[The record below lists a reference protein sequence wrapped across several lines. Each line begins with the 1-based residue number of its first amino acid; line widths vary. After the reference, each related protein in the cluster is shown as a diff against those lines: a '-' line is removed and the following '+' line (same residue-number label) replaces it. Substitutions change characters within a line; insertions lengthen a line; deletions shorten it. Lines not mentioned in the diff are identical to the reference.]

1 MAITRCFA
9 ELQVNGVHFI
19 TAREILVAVNA
30 VKTNFVRV
38 KQMHRK
44 SMIQREFLITLIT
57 IRKLVLRSNVI
68 PTNCLHIGAWVGEVG
83 VNGVSINNV
92 VVHDTFNGGCKV
104 TEPVLTL
111 VWRVKHPG

>member
-19 TAREILVAVNA
+19 TAREILVAVNT
-30 VKTNFVRV
+30 VNTNFVRV
-38 KQMHRK
+38 KQMHCK
-44 SMIQREFLITLIT
+44 NMIQREFLITLIT

-68 PTNCLHIGAWVGEVG
+68 PTNCLYIGAWVGEVG

-92 VVHDTFNGGCKV
+92 AVHDTFTGGCEV

-111 VWRVKHPG
+111 VWRVKHPR

>member
-9 ELQVNGVHFI
+9 ELQVNRVHLI
-19 TAREILVAVNA
+19 TAREILVAVNT

-38 KQMHRK
+38 KQMHCK

-92 VVHDTFNGGCKV
+92 AIHDTFTGGCKV

-111 VWRVKHPG
+111 VWRVEHPV

>member
-1 MAITRCFA
+1 MAIARCFA
-9 ELQVNGVHFI
+9 ELQVNGVHLI
-19 TAREILVAVNA
+19 TAREILVAVNT

-38 KQMHRK
+38 KQMHCK

-57 IRKLVLRSNVI
+57 IRKLVI

-92 VVHDTFNGGCKV
+92 AIHDTFTGGCKV

-111 VWRVKHPG
+111 VCRVEHPV

>member
-9 ELQVNGVHFI
+9 ELQVNGVHLI
-19 TAREILVAVNA
+19 TAREILVAVNT

-38 KQMHRK
+38 NQMHCK

-83 VNGVSINNV
+83 VSINNV
-92 VVHDTFNGGCKV
+92 GVHDTFTGGCKV

-111 VWRVKHPG
+111 PGMES